1 MLSAVVKKKKQK
13 VRKWMKEKTEGPGL
27 KFLRFKVVMGLFN
40 FCLYLG
46 VADIWV
52 RDGQGRCVGNHH
64 PELLAEG
71 VPSERRTGN
80 LQSPSRN

>member
-1 MLSAVVKKKKQK
+1 
-13 VRKWMKEKTEGPGL
+13 MKEKTEGPGL

-46 VADIWV
+46 VADIWARV
-52 RDGQGRCVGNHH
+52 DVIGNHH

-71 VPSERRTGN
+71 VSSERRTGN